1 MATGIRRQSL
11 KEFRKEQIKILKDFC
26 ISLTPEQRRHI
37 ESLQSEIAIENYKR
51 TLLGIEE
58 DSSTNNITKGKNSK
72 RLWR

>member
-51 TLLGIEE
+51 ALLEIEG
-58 DSSTNNITKGKNSK
+58 DSSTDIIAKGRNSK
-72 RLWR
+72 HLWK

>member
-1 MATGIRRQSL
+1 MATGIRQQSL
-11 KEFRKEQIKILKDFC
+11 KEFRKEQIKILEDFC

-58 DSSTNNITKGKNSK
+58 DSSTDIIAKGRNSK
-72 RLWR
+72 HLWR

>member
-26 ISLTPEQRRHI
+26 ISLTSEQRRHI

-58 DSSTNNITKGKNSK
+58 DSSTDIIAKGRSSK

>member
-58 DSSTNNITKGKNSK
+58 DSSTDIIAKGRSSK